1 MKKMTTTSPKS
12 DLPLIS
18 VVTVVFNGVD
28 MLEQTIRSIV
38 SQTYPNVEF
47 IVIDGGST
55 DGTIDII
62 KKYEHKISYWTSEKD
77 GGIYDAM
84 NKGTAVATGEWIGFM
99 NAGDSYFD
107 ETVLAKIFSQPID
120 ADVVYGLTK
129 RIFPEFQYIKK
140 TKPIETLWRGM
151 RFCHQSMF
159 VKTTLQKENR
169 FSLESL
175 NADYEVIYKMYLQ
188 KKSFRYLP
196 IVIANFAEGGA
207 STKSLLQ
214 SNYANYMISNK
225 LKKLSARQKFF
236 YFLAMLSAVFMDV
249 ARKLNVKSLEKYY
262 KIKLKMKN

>member
-1 MKKMTTTSPKS
+1 MNRMTTNSPKS

-55 DGTIDII
+55 DGTIDLI

-120 ADVVYGLTK
+120 ADIVYGLTK

-140 TKPIETLWRGM
+140 TKPIENPLARNEILPPKCV
-151 RFCHQSMF
+151 R
-159 VKTTLQKENR
+159 ENHSAKGEQIFLGVAECR
-169 FSLESL
+169 LR
-175 NADYEVIYKMYLQ
+175 IYLQ
-188 KKSFRYLP
+188 NVFAKKN
-196 IVIANFAEGGA
+196 V
-207 STKSLLQ
+207 SLL
-214 SNYANYMISNK
+214 SHSY
-225 LKKLSARQKFF
+225 R
-236 YFLAMLSAVFMDV
+236 
-249 ARKLNVKSLEKYY
+249 
-262 KIKLKMKN
+262 